1 MTTMIRG
8 CGPAARPTGKG
19 RGARWYCLGAVLA
32 ALLALLASCGALRP
46 TPEAFEPQS
55 YTPIDYQDLLQPR
68 RANLHDGQLVRVQG
82 YFWQPLDYDP
92 DPVRNYLNLAR
103 HPLGWWKMRWFAV
116 YQNED
121 MQGYYDLAAM
131 DAARLELFKAKRL
144 EPVLIYGQLA
154 SLGPGLYLHVHRLE
168 KMSD

>member
-1 MTTMIRG
+1 MTIMLRG
-8 CGPAARPTGKG
+8 CAPFNRPSGIG
-19 RGARWYCLGAVLA
+19 RGVRRYYLGAVLA
-32 ALLALLASCGALRP
+32 ALLALLSSCGELRP
-46 TPEAFEPQS
+46 PAAAFEPQS
-55 YTPIDYQDLLQPR
+55 YTPIAYQDLLQPR

-82 YFWQPLDYDP
+82 YFWQTLDYDP
-92 DPVRNYLNLAR
+92 DMVRNYLNLAR
-103 HPLGWWKMRWFAV
+103 HPLSWWKLRWFAV

-144 EPVLIYGQLA
+144 EPILIYGQLA

-168 KMSD
+168 KLRD

>member
-8 CGPAARPTGKG
+8 CGPTPRPSGKDQ
-19 RGARWYCLGAVLA
+19 GARRYCLVAVLA
-32 ALLALLASCGALRP
+32 ALLALLCSCGTLRP
-46 TPEAFEPQS
+46 TPAAFEPQS

-82 YFWQPLDYDP
+82 YFWQTLDYDP
-92 DPVRNYLNLAR
+92 DMVRNYLNLAR
-103 HPLGWWKMRWFAV
+103 HPLGWWNLRWFAV
-116 YQNED
+116 YQNEE

-131 DAARLELFKAKRL
+131 DAARFELAKPKRL
-144 EPVLIYGQLA
+144 EPILIYGQLA

-168 KMSD
+168 KAGD